1 MKKDII
7 SKELLKHI
15 ARDVARHILGIEI
28 QENMELID
36 KEFTRIE
43 KREAD
48 LVFKNG
54 DAIIHIE
61 IQNTNHPQMH
71 LRMHRYLSDMLFEYE
86 NLTIKQYLLYI
97 GESKCSM
104 FNGIKKDDLDYK
116 YAIIDMHNIPC
127 EALLLS
133 NDPSAVVL
141 SILCDFKD
149 RDKQIVVNTILKRL
163 RELSDDR
170 EYQNYLRMVNILST
184 NRNLENEV
192 EKGANMLSVDIEKTP
207 FYKMAEKQI
216 EKRAVFQTAIRM
228 IEEFHLSIEQVAQK
242 LNISMDELKKQM
254 DKKSEQTN
262 NSLKPNVL

>member
-43 KREAD
+43 KRDAD

-54 DAIIHIE
+54 DEIIHIE
-61 IQNTNHPQMH
+61 IQNANHARMH

-97 GESKCSM
+97 GQAKCSM
-104 FNGIKKDDLDYK
+104 KNSLTKDDLHYR
-116 YAIIDMHNIPC
+116 YAIIDMHTIDC
-127 EALLLS
+127 ETLLMS
-133 NDPSAVVL
+133 DDPSALVL
-141 SILCDFKD
+141 TILCDFKD
-149 RDKQIVVNTILKRL
+149 RDKQTVVNTILKRL

-170 EYQNYLRMVNILST
+170 EYENYLKMVNILST

-192 EKGANMLSVDIEKTP
+192 KKGADMLSVDIEKTP
-207 FYKMAEKQI
+207 FYQLGEQKGQKIGEHKGVL
-216 EKRAVFQTAIRM
+216 KTAITM
-228 IEEFHLSIEQVAQK
+228 IQEFQLSIEQVAQK
-242 LNISMDELKKQM
+242 LNISMDELKKHL
-254 DKKSEQTN
+254 DKQK
-262 NSLKPNVL
+262 